1 MDCEK
6 KQQKKELAES
16 KARFKKFNDERLKNL
31 KIVNDRKMSEAIK
44 KFNLYINLFYPNK
57 TPNQKKCM
65 KHKLKKNIGLDH
77 NQASFNDVLFRLACE
92 YIGEIKYDISDYENY
107 VYDPNNN
114 RVRDVIDT
122 IYRNK
127 DVGGEYYESQRCSH
141 FKDDFTNNLTNNVK
155 LNDTEKRILFLDY
168 CFKKFR

>member
-44 KFNLYINLFYPNK
+44 KFNLYINLFYPDK

-127 DVGGEYYESQRCSH
+127 DVGGDFYNSERSSH
-141 FKDDFTNNLTNNVK
+141 LKYNFSKNKK